1 MSGPEP
7 NHQNRSSPHRRPT
20 PALPPLAT
28 PTPLPLR
35 PPAAS
40 ATTRRFTR
48 PAPIPTDQRAACPPV
63 ALIRLPPPRPRPIH
77 RPAWAAPPRFTWRV
91 EEGSPRRKQR
101 TPLLESP
108 GGKRKTGRGAGRRPV
123 GFLGPTSRDQQPGT
137 NTKKPT
143 TRGQQGPGGAQTT
156 SRSTWNAITARV
168 KAYPTP
174 SCGSSPATWRQP
186 ISVRMSACPSRRCN
200 PATSPVGQI

>member
-48 PAPIPTDQRAACPPV
+48 PAPIPTDQRTACPPV
-63 ALIRLPPPRPRPIH
+63 APNPV
-77 RPAWAAPPRFTWRV
+77 AAAPPSVDPSSRLGCPAQVYLAGRGR
-91 EEGSPRRKQR
+91 ESAAQAADSLARKPRREAINR
-101 TPLLESP
+101 P
-108 GGKRKTGRGAGRRPV
+108 GAGRRPV

-137 NTKKPT
+137 ITKKPT

-156 SRSTWNAITARV
+156 WRSTWSAITARV

-186 ISVRMSACPSRRCN
+186 IGVRMSPCPSRRCN